1 MTETKSKILP
11 CPFCLGEGFTS
22 PNHSS
27 RDEYVVRCTQCSA
40 IAFGRDANDA
50 IKIWNSRPIPESQAS
65 KAALGEEDIEKLQA
79 ENKKLRDT
87 LKEIENE
94 SADDSS
100 DALYMKNIAR
110 NAKRIRMKLTNLS
123 LIRKEPT
130 STTTTT
136 TEHIPYYLQFTF
148 DNEVF
153 KSSLHL
159 MDSKEHVAIRLEAM
173 AEMIRG
179 EG

>member
-1 MTETKSKILP
+1 MKRYQP
-11 CPFCLGEGFTS
+11 
-22 PNHSS
+22 
-27 RDEYVVRCTQCSA
+27 
-40 IAFGRDANDA
+40 
-50 IKIWNSRPIPESQAS
+50 
-65 KAALGEEDIEKLQA
+65 EEDIEKLQA